1 MVWVAVQVAGG
12 LQVWPLVAVAQVAL
26 AQVPQRVALLHAPTE
41 QLVAPVHQMM
51 RHALVPC
58 MSGMMHAM
66 DVGVRVMSRVL
77 RHGVRFSDADM
88 KAVTRCVLA
97 LPLPHDISLAP
108 VDLQ

>member
-51 RHALVPC
+51 RHALVPWNC
-58 MSGMMHAM
+58 IDARITHAQI
-66 DVGVRVMSRVL
+66 RVKFM
-77 RHGVRFSDADM
+77 
-88 KAVTRCVLA
+88 
-97 LPLPHDISLAP
+97 P
-108 VDLQ
+108 

>member
-1 MVWVAVQVAGG
+1 
-12 LQVWPLVAVAQVAL
+12 
-26 AQVPQRVALLHAPTE
+26 
-41 QLVAPVHQMM
+41 
-51 RHALVPC
+51 
-58 MSGMMHAM
+58 MMHAM

-77 RHGVRFSDADM
+77 RHGVRFSDAEM